1 MIEPQPAQD
10 GFERKSFWT
19 KVKDTLLGAEEM
31 DEDEIDSASGT
42 ASPSPNASIRKQ
54 TALRLQSS
62 RTLNVAIRTNA
73 QVFEDAKVAADGF
86 KNGEQQ
92 IVNLEH
98 ATPQM
103 AERIIDFLNGVCYA
117 LDGTVE
123 RVGDKVYL
131 FAPANVAVEVDE
143 GATAT
148 TATTPTR
155 RAGFGDKREN

>member
-19 KVKDTLLGAEEM
+19 KVKDTLLGAE
-31 DEDEIDSASGT
+31 DLEDDDADPTAGT
-42 ASPSPNASIRKQ
+42 IAGPQGSTRKQ
-54 TALRLQSS
+54 ASLRLQSA

-73 QVFEDAKVAADGF
+73 QVFEDAKLAADGF

-92 IVNLEH
+92 IVNLER

-123 RVGDKVYL
+123 RVGEKVYL

-148 TATTPTR
+148 GSSSPTR
-155 RAGFGDKREN
+155 RVGFGDKRDN

>member
-1 MIEPQPAQD
+1 MINAQQEPD
-10 GFERKSFWT
+10 GFERKGFWT
-19 KVKDTLLGAEEM
+19 KVKDTLLGAEEP
-31 DEDEIDSASGT
+31 EEEEGEAAAT
-42 ASPSPNASIRKQ
+42 APHPTAAVSQRKQ
-54 TALRLQSS
+54 TALRLQTA

-73 QVFEDAKVAADGF
+73 QVFEDAKLAADGF

-123 RVGDKVYL
+123 RVGEKVYL

-143 GATAT
+143 GSTST
-148 TATTPTR
+148 TTQPR
-155 RAGFGDKREN
+155 RNIFGEKRD

>member
-1 MIEPQPAQD
+1 MINPQPEPDAV
-10 GFERKSFWT
+10 ERKGFWT
-19 KVKDTLLGAEEM
+19 KVKDTLLGAEEPEE
-31 DEDEIDSASGT
+31 EDLDVTTNSVNPSAS
-42 ASPSPNASIRKQ
+42 ASQRKQ
-54 TALRLQSS
+54 NALRLQTA

-73 QVFEDAKVAADGF
+73 QVFEDAKLAADGF

-92 IVNLEH
+92 IVNLER

-123 RVGDKVYL
+123 RVGEKVYL

-148 TATTPTR
+148 ANTSR
-155 RAGFGDKREN
+155 RTGFGEKRD